1 MGASIIPIETGS
13 EILHVVGRP
22 TRTGPTWVWAQQDLD
37 LATVDAAGAELAALL
52 IDTALPRFVL
62 LYLGAERFVDVRG
75 LRLIVRTARRAR
87 SLGGDLA
94 VVAPP
99 PSLRWMVD
107 RFDLGG
113 ELHLARDARQ
123 AARWA
128 RAGR

>member
-1 MGASIIPIETGS
+1 MAASVVPITTGS
-13 EILHVVGRP
+13 EVLHIVGRP

-37 LATVDAAGAELAALL
+37 LATIAVADAELATLL
-52 IDTALPRFVL
+52 TDTAPPRFVL

-75 LRLIVRTARRAR
+75 LRLILRTARRAR

-99 PSLRWMVD
+99 HCLRWMVD

-113 ELHLARDARQ
+113 EVHLVRDARQ

>member
-1 MGASIIPIETGS
+1 VDASIIPVETCS
-13 EILHVVGRP
+13 KVLHVVGGP

-37 LATVDAAGAELAALL
+37 LATVAAADAELGALL
-52 IDTALPRFVL
+52 DGPAPPRFVL

-75 LRLIVRTARRAR
+75 LRLILRAARRAR

-99 PSLRWMVD
+99 HCLRWMVD
-107 RFDLGG
+107 RFDLGR